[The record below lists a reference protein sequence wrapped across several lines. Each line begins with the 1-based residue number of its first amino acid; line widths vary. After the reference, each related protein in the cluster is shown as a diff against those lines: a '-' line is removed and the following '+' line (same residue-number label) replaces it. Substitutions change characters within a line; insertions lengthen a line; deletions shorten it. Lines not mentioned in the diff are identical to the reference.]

1 MFGWLATHVAHFCP
15 RAAGAEV
22 ERRNEVALAG
32 ADEDGNVNAD
42 VGPRIIIVFEEMNAA
57 VAQLRAYWRQ
67 TGEKGRSPALTA
79 LDMVSFTGRQ
89 VLAHLVYVAQRL
101 SGKATGG
108 GGDGRE
114 NIGVI
119 AFGRWRAS
127 TWKMLAPDFA
137 MPAKSLTPGRIQVV
151 SDEVRE
157 CQAVLTTPAEARE
170 YALSGTVSPLPY
182 GMPGAPVQAAGGPV
196 QAGTLALRSGEN
208 QAFVSA
214 DQGFSVSVVPSG
226 TPAVTLREAVD
237 AGVLRMT
244 LAAARKRRT
253 RDASFPADVGR
264 DGTEMLYDLTALAD
278 WASARNN

>member
-1 MFGWLATHVAHFCP
+1 MPPFFEYEPPTPAPNSCGVR
-15 RAAGAEV
+15 RAIAARM
-22 ERRNEVALAG
+22 RR
-32 ADEDGNVNAD
+32 
-42 VGPRIIIVFEEMNAA
+42 
-57 VAQLRAYWRQ
+57 RA
-67 TGEKGRSPALTA
+67 GRSGF
-79 LDMVSFTGRQ
+79 S
-89 VLAHLVYVAQRL
+89 LVEVVIA
-101 SGKATGG
+101 
-108 GGDGRE
+108 
-114 NIGVI
+114 IGVI

-137 MPAKSLTPGRIQVV
+137 MPAKSLTPGSIQVV